1 MINKQWM
8 KVAALT
14 MVGIT
19 LLPLGAEATTVN
31 IQTKTPKKLNT
42 ISITKKWFRPR
53 GKPYDSAMLSGG
65 NAEYQGITEK
75 GINYTFSRYGFLAD
89 GKPIYGTHGSYH
101 KIKYIGKYGEP
112 QGVVMYKKYMY
123 IQMTFRH
130 NGNKRKGRI
139 VRYDLSKLDKLINKN
154 GKHDKIVRA
163 LQKARKYMYT
173 LSSSKSKQTKLQHA
187 AHKHL
192 SSYNYKVYSA
202 VKLGPKFYTGH
213 GQSFSFNPH
222 DKHLYNAA
230 YSLKSDSQKK
240 SHPFKFQKI
249 SLTKLKPVKTWKL
262 NIRVRGTE
270 PFLLVFHHQ
279 VTKRY
284 LQMHNL
290 TFDKAGNFYFT
301 DTRKGKLIS
310 NKKAI
315 TKRMGEYT
323 KKPGYK
329 PGSGSGKYK
338 NSYGK
343 DTLIY
348 RGKFNKK
355 GTKVSSISLVQEITH
370 AIGSQDQG
378 LAYSGSNNKLFLI
391 YDNAFMSIPVKKLNH
406 KMSLKT
412 LNFTVLNSDVRR
424 ESEGMGIRS
433 DGKGYLVMNRFA
445 EATKSDK
452 KVR

>member
-19 LLPLGAEATTVN
+19 LLPLGAEASTIN
-31 IQTKTPKKLNT
+31 IEAKTPKTVNT
-42 ISITKKWFRPR
+42 LSITKKWFRPR
-53 GKPYDSAMLSGG
+53 AKPYKGVRLRGS
-65 NAEYQGITEK
+65 NAKYAGVTEK
-75 GINYTFSRYGFLAD
+75 GVHYTFSRYGFLAD
-89 GKPIYGTHGSYH
+89 GKPIYGTHGYH

-112 QGVVMYKKYMY
+112 QGVVIYKKYMY
-123 IQMTFRH
+123 VQMTFRH

-202 VKLGPKFYTGH
+202 VRLGPKYYTGH
-213 GQSFSFNPH
+213 GQGFSFNPH
-222 DKHLYNAA
+222 DKHLYNVVYDFKHDYGDAP
-230 YSLKSDSQKK
+230 L
-240 SHPFKFQKI
+240 PFKFQKI
-249 SLTKLKPVKTWKL
+249 SLTKLKPVKTWKI
-262 NIRVRGTE
+262 NIKLRKTIHIVG
-270 PFLLVFHHQ
+270 PIKLHS
-279 VTKRY
+279 TKQW
-284 LQMHNL
+284 LHLHNL

-301 DTRKGKLIS
+301 EIQSEKIKIRK
-310 NKKAI
+310 
-315 TKRMGEYT
+315 KRMGEYT
-323 KKPGYK
+323 KKKGYK
-329 PGSGSGKYK
+329 PGSKFGKYRYA
-338 NSYGK
+338 YG
-343 DTLIY
+343 DTTTIY

-355 GTKVSSISLVQEITH
+355 GTKISSISLVQKITRS
-370 AIGSQDQG
+370 IGSQDQG
-378 LAYSGSNNKLFLI
+378 LAYSGSSNKLFLI

-406 KMSLKT
+406 KMKLKE
-412 LNFTVLNSDVRR
+412 LNFTVLKSNVYR

-433 DGKGYLVMNRFA
+433 GGKGYLVMNRFA
-445 EATKSDK
+445 EVAKSNK
-452 KVR
+452 AVR

>member
-1 MINKQWM
+1 
-8 KVAALT
+8 
-14 MVGIT
+14 
-19 LLPLGAEATTVN
+19 
-31 IQTKTPKKLNT
+31 
-42 ISITKKWFRPR
+42 
-53 GKPYDSAMLSGG
+53 
-65 NAEYQGITEK
+65 
-75 GINYTFSRYGFLAD
+75 
-89 GKPIYGTHGSYH
+89 
-101 KIKYIGKYGEP
+101 
-112 QGVVMYKKYMY
+112 
-123 IQMTFRH
+123 
-130 NGNKRKGRI
+130 
-139 VRYDLSKLDKLINKN
+139 
-154 GKHDKIVRA
+154 
-163 LQKARKYMYT
+163 
-173 LSSSKSKQTKLQHA
+173 
-187 AHKHL
+187 
-192 SSYNYKVYSA
+192 
-202 VKLGPKFYTGH
+202 
-213 GQSFSFNPH
+213 
-222 DKHLYNAA
+222 
-230 YSLKSDSQKK
+230 
-240 SHPFKFQKI
+240 
-249 SLTKLKPVKTWKL
+249 
-262 NIRVRGTE
+262 
-270 PFLLVFHHQ
+270 
-279 VTKRY
+279 
-284 LQMHNL
+284 
-290 TFDKAGNFYFT
+290 
-301 DTRKGKLIS
+301 
-310 NKKAI
+310 
-315 TKRMGEYT
+315 MGEYT